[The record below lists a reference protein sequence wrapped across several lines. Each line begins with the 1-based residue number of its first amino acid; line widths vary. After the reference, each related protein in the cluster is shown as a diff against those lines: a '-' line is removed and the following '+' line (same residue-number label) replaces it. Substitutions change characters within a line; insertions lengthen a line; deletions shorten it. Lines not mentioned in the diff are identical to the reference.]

1 MITAETL
8 KRWFTYHPPTPEQ
21 VLTYERT
28 RTAAH
33 AFAEVV
39 VECTPS
45 CPDQAVAVRL
55 IREAVM
61 TANAAIAELTTL
73 RARRYSSDQKKG
85 CLNFLYVKDA
95 PNFPLH
101 KGESSEHRKG
111 WKQWLSRANHAT

>member
-21 VLTYERT
+21 VLTYERI

-73 RARRYSSDQKKG
+73 RARRYSSDQKKR
-85 CLNFLYVKDA
+85 LFK
-95 PNFPLH
+95 FPIR
-101 KGESSEHRKG
+101 KRRSEFPTPQGREFG
-111 WKQWLSRANHAT
+111 A